1 MLVKLNFTEN
11 KRIDVLLRI
20 FADVVNTASVTS
32 ISALVSRSNS
42 DYHPTL
48 LQGLDAANSQII
60 RTVNPSLV
68 KAHYYRA
75 GAVDTG
81 RFTMEFPVHDDN
93 SQKWHLQFS
102 NTTNGT
108 YNAILRIGNG
118 LTGGTIESSQLS
130 MSSSISETA
139 ASGTELTVSNS
150 FAANTLMFAGAADVR
165 TFWAYVTNN
174 GLIWCA
180 TRVTTVANGFSTT
193 YNNGA
198 NFLGPFFFSQYTRFD
213 HHNNMGNGIIPV
225 AYSNPRTAGTGFG
238 LQTDYTT
245 QRNPVYNG
253 NETNSPVR
261 VINLISAAATA
272 ASTNWP
278 MIYHLYVD
286 HTVSGYGSAA
296 SSATLP
302 TTSTS
307 GTINAGSIGKRI
319 TTSASERYP
328 TADRTLTGFALLPL
342 GWTHTHYG
350 NHGGNISDRSGF
362 YLFNGDYQPGD
373 EFSARG
379 KIWIVWPTF
388 HGFADRLG
396 IAIPKE

>member
-1 MLVKLNFTEN
+1 MLVKLNFTQN
-11 KRIDVLLRI
+11 TRIDVAFRI
-20 FADVVNTASVTS
+20 FADIVNTASVTS
-32 ISALVSRSNS
+32 VSALMSRANS

-48 LQGLDAANSQII
+48 LEGLDTTNSQII

-68 KAHYYRA
+68 KAHFSRA
-75 GAVDTG
+75 LNNSSGAAAG
-81 RFTMEFPVHDDN
+81 RFTMEFSVYDDS

-102 NTTNGT
+102 NTTTST

-118 LTGGTIESSQLS
+118 LTGGTIESSQLPLS
-130 MSSSISETA
+130 ESISTITA
-139 ASGTELTVSNS
+139 QGTELTISNS
-150 FAANTLMFAGAADVR
+150 FADNTLMFAGAENIR

-180 TRVTTVANGFSTT
+180 TRVTTVANGFNVT

-198 NFLGPFFFSQYTRFD
+198 NFIGPFFFSQYTRFD

-245 QRNPVYNG
+245 QRNPVYTG
-253 NETNSPVR
+253 NVTNSPVR

-286 HTVSGYGSAA
+286 HSVSGYGSAA
-296 SSATLP
+296 GASPLL
-302 TTSTS
+302 TSTT
-307 GTINAGSIGKRI
+307 GVGKRI

-350 NHGGNISDRSGF
+350 NFGGNISDRSGF

-373 EFSARG
+373 EFSAQG
-379 KIWIVWPTF
+379 KTWIVWPTF